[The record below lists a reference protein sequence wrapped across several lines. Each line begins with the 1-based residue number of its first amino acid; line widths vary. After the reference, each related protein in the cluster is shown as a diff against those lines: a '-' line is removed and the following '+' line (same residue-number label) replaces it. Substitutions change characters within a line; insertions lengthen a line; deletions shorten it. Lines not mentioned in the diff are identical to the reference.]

1 MGKEG
6 ARPSLS
12 ARLSWWY
19 AASTFLLVSG
29 ATGFLY
35 WALIKN
41 FAQQNDSNLVKK
53 AQDLTTLLRDS
64 SRQMPTIRWEVEEEA
79 GENSSLRLLSRV
91 IARDGTMLVQS
102 HNMSAELPPTVFP
115 PPSQAESSKE
125 VRLPNG
131 KVFRVLARTVRQS
144 AFCNGECNVQ
154 LGIELTSQEKLLAG
168 YRTQLWIT
176 LGVGLLISIV
186 VGHRIAKRGIRPVEH
201 MGETVRH
208 IKATAF
214 DERIRLDELP
224 SELSTLAEAFNETLD
239 RLEEAFTRLSRFSS
253 DIAHELRTPINN
265 IRGELEVTLG
275 RARSPNEYREV
286 LGSALEECQRLSRL
300 IDSLLFLAR
309 SEQPETQIRRE
320 QIDVRQELVALL
332 EFYEAAANERG
343 VAVSLHAEHGMTT
356 ELDRTLLQRAVG
368 NLLENALRYTTQGGR
383 ITISAGKAAAEL
395 RISVSD
401 DGIGISADHLPRV
414 FDRFYRIDTAR
425 AKQDGGTGLGLP
437 IVQTIAVL
445 HGGRAEI
452 ESKLGAGTRVTLSF
466 PTLAQ
471 PRPVEPAANTGT

>member
-1 MGKEG
+1 
-6 ARPSLS
+6 
-12 ARLSWWY
+12 
-19 AASTFLLVSG
+19 
-29 ATGFLY
+29 
-35 WALIKN
+35 
-41 FAQQNDSNLVKK
+41 
-53 AQDLTTLLRDS
+53 
-64 SRQMPTIRWEVEEEA
+64 
-79 GENSSLRLLSRV
+79 
-91 IARDGTMLVQS
+91 
-102 HNMSAELPPTVFP
+102 
-115 PPSQAESSKE
+115 
-125 VRLPNG
+125 
-131 KVFRVLARTVRQS
+131 
-144 AFCNGECNVQ
+144 
-154 LGIELTSQEKLLAG
+154 
-168 YRTQLWIT
+168 
-176 LGVGLLISIV
+176 
-186 VGHRIAKRGIRPVEH
+186 
-201 MGETVRH
+201 VRH